1 MSSATSIKR
10 APDAPVA
17 VPEPPRTA
25 EDPGFRP
32 WHFFVLA
39 SLIAATVAVMLS
51 RGSTP
56 EHLILISLAIGAAGA
71 AAAAFYRT
79 IAPLTTSDATAF
91 SEPLSVRSRAALE
104 REKTLTLRALKDL
117 EFDKAMGK
125 VSPGDFDEM
134 AGRLRTRAVSL
145 MKELDED
152 RGGYA
157 AIIERELQSRLA
169 APRKVSAAA
178 SSGAAVAEPT
188 VEATRTEAGACAVC
202 CTVNDPDAAFCK
214 RCGTR
219 LVPGDAE

>member
-10 APDAPVA
+10 ASDAPVA
-17 VPEPPRTA
+17 VAEPSRTA

-39 SLIAATVAVMLS
+39 SLIAATVAVVLS
-51 RGSTP
+51 RGATP

-71 AAAAFYRT
+71 AAAALYRT
-79 IAPLTTSDATAF
+79 IAPLTTSDPTAF
-91 SEPLSVRSRAALE
+91 SEPLSVRSRAAIE

-125 VSPGDFDEM
+125 LSPRDYDEM

-157 AIIERELQSRLA
+157 AVIERELQSRMA
-169 APRKVSAAA
+169 APRTESARPSAP
-178 SSGAAVAEPT
+178 AAVAEPT
-188 VEATRTEAGACAVC
+188 SEETNAEVGSCAVC
-202 CTVNDPDAAFCK
+202 RTVNDPDATFCK